1 MRYSYFLLFLTT
13 YLFSCGNNANPETSD
28 EHSNMEESDNMSS
41 IVGEVDIV
49 ASEEEV
55 APDLDKGLT
64 LDNCDRNTIYPIDE
78 LVSAIESPWWDYEGT
93 LVLTGV
99 VGNLISNRLN
109 PWVEFD
115 DNLVDGKNLI
125 YVRKVDAEDAIVDVD
140 GIVTLE
146 VDYKY
151 KLALASVDDVNQKKL
166 SIASGIRI
174 ADAGPVIRKTPNP
187 ENYANE
193 NLDAAAFHKE
203 VMGWHGM
210 EVTYRGYFDT
220 KTKSTT
226 DYGVTWKLSL
236 SSESGGSFNNQGVRL
251 NCTLADDIDGEAIE
265 TGQELTIRGIVSL
278 SNKQIS
284 IIDAVVIE

>member
-1 MRYSYFLLFLTT
+1 MRYTCFVLFLTT
-13 YLFSCGNNANPETSD
+13 YLFSCTNNAKSEISEENLKKD
-28 EHSNMEESDNMSS
+28 ESESQSS
-41 IVGEVDIV
+41 VVVEGDTVG
-49 ASEEEV
+49 SEEEV
-55 APDLDKGLT
+55 ALVLDEGLT
-64 LDNCDRNTIYPIDE
+64 LDKFDRNAIYQIDE
-78 LVSAIESPWWDYEGT
+78 LVGAIESPWWDYEGT
-93 LVLTGV
+93 LVLTGI
-99 VGNLISNRLN
+99 VGNLFSNRLN
-109 PWVEFD
+109 PWVEFH

-140 GIVTLE
+140 GIVTLK

-151 KLALASVDDVNQKKL
+151 KLALASIDDPNQKKL
-166 SIASGIRI
+166 SIASGRRI
-174 ADAGPVIRKTPNP
+174 TDAGPVLTETPNP

-226 DYGVTWKLSL
+226 DYGVTWNLSL

-278 SNKQIS
+278 SNNKIS
-284 IIDAVVIE
+284 IIDAVIIE